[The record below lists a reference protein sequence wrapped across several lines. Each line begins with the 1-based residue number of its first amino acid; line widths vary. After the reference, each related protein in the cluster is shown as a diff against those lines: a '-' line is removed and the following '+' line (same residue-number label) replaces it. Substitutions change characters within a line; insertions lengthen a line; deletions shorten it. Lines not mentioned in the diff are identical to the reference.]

1 MALTLPPSPC
11 GSLGPDVLGQKEQEL
26 AVLRQHALHHLQ
38 QQVQLKE
45 LDNASLQDKA
55 NHLEQQLTAIRD
67 AVAAKDAQ
75 LSRATASIAA
85 MQHAGDAKD
94 KLLLDM
100 RDAIEEAEQGLQQEA
115 EERRAVECQAQ
126 VRLAQQQDEATHTR
140 LQLEGALADAQAAF
154 DAQQNLVQETRQKA
168 AEEQAAVRSD
178 FDQRLQQEQAK
189 LRMELDTAK
198 SEAAA
203 AQQKAEGWHVQAQA
217 AADAERRAAHA
228 IQAAAKRLQA
238 LEAHAAQ
245 QQQQL
250 GVKQHEVARLQSQ
263 LQEAVNVQRQALA
276 GAEAEHAKQV
286 SEMLQSTE
294 ALRAALAD
302 QKADFE
308 AQAQAAA
315 TAAASEAAQ
324 HQVRLAAAQGRAQGL
339 QQEAE
344 AARAG
349 LVAGQKAWQDSLR
362 AASQEQAAA
371 AAGFENHL
379 RQQRTELQAAIEEAA
394 AQRSAAGR
402 LSQQLQ
408 ACEMERDSLLAKIQ
422 EDSKTASGHEELKEL
437 TSQLAD
443 AKQNLHALQE
453 SQTSWEKE
461 RDQMRSVISAMR
473 SDMELAC
480 QDMQKPQSQPELE
493 SLRIELAAAQEE
505 AAELSSEN
513 QQLMA
518 MSNKLRSERDRGA
531 ILLAAL
537 PSPSEAQHGSQSNSA
552 GLHRQNSLPA
562 PHHPWYS
569 AHLQQ
574 AQPSNR
580 PLTAPPQC
588 PPPAQLHDPSQAIPY
603 HPSRMLP
610 PDPYQRHNDSPVSA
624 KPAQQQAD
632 PQSHRKAKAATNFT
646 AQQSAESGSGSELPE
661 GQQPAVARKNA
672 DSLAHRAEETG
683 QPHMTSGSASE
694 DMAKQLQRIE
704 SLAERIS
711 QAQAVA
717 PSRPGANHKLG
728 RSSHEGIAVEGASL
742 PASDTKPS
750 NAVQTSQA
758 SRFRNLQRRQAPRPR
773 IRNYNLPD
781 SE

>member
-276 GAEAEHAKQV
+276 GAEAEHAKQ
-286 SEMLQSTE
+286 
-294 ALRAALAD
+294 
-302 QKADFE
+302 
-308 AQAQAAA
+308 
-315 TAAASEAAQ
+315 AASMKAM
-324 HQVRLAAAQGRAQGL
+324 
-339 QQEAE
+339 
-344 AARAG
+344 
-349 LVAGQKAWQDSLR
+349 LVA
-362 AASQEQAAA
+362 
-371 AAGFENHL
+371 
-379 RQQRTELQAAIEEAA
+379 
-394 AQRSAAGR
+394 
-402 LSQQLQ
+402 
-408 ACEMERDSLLAKIQ
+408 
-422 EDSKTASGHEELKEL
+422 
-437 TSQLAD
+437 
-443 AKQNLHALQE
+443 
-453 SQTSWEKE
+453 
-461 RDQMRSVISAMR
+461 
-473 SDMELAC
+473 
-480 QDMQKPQSQPELE
+480 
-493 SLRIELAAAQEE
+493 
-505 AAELSSEN
+505 
-513 QQLMA
+513 
-518 MSNKLRSERDRGA
+518 
-531 ILLAAL
+531 
-537 PSPSEAQHGSQSNSA
+537 
-552 GLHRQNSLPA
+552 
-562 PHHPWYS
+562 
-569 AHLQQ
+569 
-574 AQPSNR
+574 
-580 PLTAPPQC
+580 
-588 PPPAQLHDPSQAIPY
+588 
-603 HPSRMLP
+603 
-610 PDPYQRHNDSPVSA
+610 
-624 KPAQQQAD
+624 
-632 PQSHRKAKAATNFT
+632 
-646 AQQSAESGSGSELPE
+646 
-661 GQQPAVARKNA
+661 
-672 DSLAHRAEETG
+672 
-683 QPHMTSGSASE
+683 
-694 DMAKQLQRIE
+694 
-704 SLAERIS
+704 
-711 QAQAVA
+711 
-717 PSRPGANHKLG
+717 
-728 RSSHEGIAVEGASL
+728 
-742 PASDTKPS
+742 
-750 NAVQTSQA
+750 
-758 SRFRNLQRRQAPRPR
+758 
-773 IRNYNLPD
+773 
-781 SE
+781 